1 MNRRTSVTTV
11 GAVLAMVAVASLS
24 HATPHETTGTPGAAT
39 LTGTWVIT
47 IETPQG
53 AMENT
58 WQLEQAEDNSLSGVT
73 TSDMIGEVPFEGGWV
88 DGDAF
93 GFAMYV
99 DYQGQGFD
107 IAYEGT
113 FTENEM
119 AGVLD
124 AGGGQ
129 FVADFTGVR
138 VDGDAR

>member
-1 MNRRTSVTTV
+1 MRRRTFVAAGVLLATV
-11 GAVLAMVAVASLS
+11 GVVPLS
-24 HATPHETTGTPGAAT
+24 HAASRAT
-39 LTGTWVIT
+39 LTGTWIIT
-47 IETPQG
+47 IDTPQG

-73 TSDMIGEVPFEGGWV
+73 VSDMIGEVPFEGGWV

-113 FTENEM
+113 FTENELV
-119 AGVLD
+119 GTLN

-129 FVADFTGVR
+129 FTAEFTGVR
-138 VDGDAR
+138 VEGGAR

>member
-1 MNRRTSVTTV
+1 MNRRTLIATL
-11 GAVLAMVAVASLS
+11 GGLFAIVALASLS
-24 HATPHETTGTPGAAT
+24 HATPRTTTGTPGVAT

-47 IETPQG
+47 IETPEG

-73 TSDMIGEVPFEGGWV
+73 MSDMIGEVPFEGGWV

-107 IAYEGT
+107 VAYEGT
-113 FTENEM
+113 FTETEM

-138 VDGDAR
+138 VEGGAR